1 MILMRLND
9 PLTTEIEFEGIMYP
23 LDLAFDNVLDVLDTI
38 SDKSLMAWEKVDL
51 ALNLLVGES
60 NLTFEKQME
69 LWELILNRHIQ
80 IGSQEKVVY
89 DLEGNPMPTP
99 KSSDDKKSM
108 DLVQD
113 AKYIYASFR
122 QIGIN
127 LFEEQGKM
135 HWEEFQAILESLPD
149 DTILP
154 KIVQIR
160 NWSPSKGESEKE
172 KERMR
177 ELQAKYSL
185 SKESRE
191 VDADG

>member
-1 MILMRLND
+1 
-9 PLTTEIEFEGIMYP
+9 
-23 LDLAFDNVLDVLDTI
+23 
-38 SDKSLMAWEKVDL
+38 
-51 ALNLLVGES
+51 
-60 NLTFEKQME
+60 
-69 LWELILNRHIQ
+69 
-80 IGSQEKVVY
+80 
-89 DLEGNPMPTP
+89 
-99 KSSDDKKSM
+99 
-108 DLVQD
+108 
-113 AKYIYASFR
+113 
-122 QIGIN
+122 
-127 LFEEQGKM
+127 M

-185 SKESRE
+185 AKESSE

>member
-1 MILMRLND
+1 MRLND
-9 PLTTEIEFEGIMYP
+9 PLTTEIEFEGVVYP
-23 LDLAFDNVLDVLDTI
+23 LDLSFDNVLDVLDVI
-38 SDKSLMAWEKVDL
+38 ADKSLMAWEKVDL
-51 ALNLLVGES
+51 ALNLLVSET

-80 IGSQEKVVY
+80 IGSQEKVIY

-99 KSSDDKKSM
+99 KSSDNKKSM

-135 HWEEFQAILESLPD
+135 QWEEFQAILESLPD

-160 NWSPSKGESEKE
+160 NWSPRKGESEKE

>member
-1 MILMRLND
+1 MRLND
-9 PLTTEIEFEGIMYP
+9 PLTTDIEFEGITYP
-23 LDLAFDNVLDVLDTI
+23 LDLAFDNVLDVLDAI

-60 NLTFEKQME
+60 NLNFAKQME

-185 SKESRE
+185 SEESSE

>member
-1 MILMRLND
+1 MRLND
-9 PLTTEIEFEGIMYP
+9 PLTTEIEFEGITYP
-23 LDLAFDNVLDVLDTI
+23 LDLAFDNVLDVLDAI

-69 LWELILNRHIQ
+69 LWELILNQHIQ
-80 IGSQEKVVY
+80 IGSQEKVIY

-185 SKESRE
+185 SKESSE

>member
-1 MILMRLND
+1 MRLND
-9 PLTTEIEFEGIMYP
+9 PLTTEIEFEGITYP
-23 LDLAFDNVLDVLDTI
+23 LDLAFDNVLDVLDAI

-60 NLTFEKQME
+60 NLNFAKQME

>member
-1 MILMRLND
+1 MRLNA
-9 PLTTEIEFEGIMYP
+9 PLTTEIEFEGSVYP

-80 IGSQEKVVY
+80 IGSQEKVIY

>member
-1 MILMRLND
+1 MRLND
-9 PLTTEIEFEGIMYP
+9 PLTTEIEFEGSVYP

-80 IGSQEKVVY
+80 IGSQEKVIY

-99 KSSDDKKSM
+99 KSSSDKKSM

-135 HWEEFQAILESLPD
+135 HWEAILESLPD

>member
-1 MILMRLND
+1 MRLND
-9 PLTTEIEFEGIMYP
+9 PLTTEIEFEGITYP
-23 LDLAFDNVLDVLDTI
+23 LDLAFDNVLDVLDAI
-38 SDKSLMAWEKVDL
+38 SDKSLMAWEKIDL

-60 NLTFEKQME
+60 NLNFAKQME

>member
-1 MILMRLND
+1 MRLND
-9 PLTTEIEFEGIMYP
+9 PLTTEIEFEGITYP
-23 LDLAFDNVLDVLDTI
+23 LDLAFDNVLDVLDAI

-60 NLTFEKQME
+60 NLNFAKQME

-108 DLVQD
+108 DLVRD

>member
-1 MILMRLND
+1 MRLND
-9 PLTTEIEFEGIMYP
+9 PLTTEIEFEGSVYP
-23 LDLAFDNVLDVLDTI
+23 LDLAFDNVLDVLDVI
-38 SDKSLMAWEKVDL
+38 ADKSLMAWEKVDL

-80 IGSQEKVVY
+80 IGSQEKVIY

>member
-1 MILMRLND
+1 MRLND
-9 PLTTEIEFEGIMYP
+9 PLTTEIEFEGSVYP
-23 LDLAFDNVLDVLDTI
+23 LDLAFDNVLDVLDVI
-38 SDKSLMAWEKVDL
+38 ADKSLMAWEKVDL

-69 LWELILNRHIQ
+69 LWELILNQHIQ
-80 IGSQEKVVY
+80 IGSQEKVIY

>member
-9 PLTTEIEFEGIMYP
+9 PLTTEIEFEGIMYQ
-23 LDLAFDNVLDVLDTI
+23 LDLAFDNVLDVLDII

-80 IGSQEKVVY
+80 IGSQQKVIY

-149 DTILP
+149 DTIVP

-177 ELQAKYSL
+177 ELQLKYSL
-185 SKESRE
+185 NKE

>member
-1 MILMRLND
+1 MRLND
-9 PLTTEIEFEGIMYP
+9 PLTTEIEFEGITYP
-23 LDLAFDNVLDVLDTI
+23 LDLAFDNVLDVLDAI

-60 NLTFEKQME
+60 NLNFAKQME

-160 NWSPSKGESEKE
+160 NWSPSKGEREKE

-185 SKESRE
+185 SEESSE

>member
-1 MILMRLND
+1 MRLND
-9 PLTTEIEFEGIMYP
+9 PLTTEIEFEGSVYP
-23 LDLAFDNVLDVLDTI
+23 LDLSFDNVLDVLDVI
-38 SDKSLMAWEKVDL
+38 ADKSLMAWEKVDL

-60 NLTFEKQME
+60 NLTFKKQME

-80 IGSQEKVVY
+80 IGSQEKVIY

>member
-1 MILMRLND
+1 MILMRLNA
-9 PLTTEIEFEGIMYP
+9 PLTTEIEFEGSVYP

-80 IGSQEKVVY
+80 IGSQEKVIY

>member
-1 MILMRLND
+1 MRLND
-9 PLTTEIEFEGIMYP
+9 PLTTEIEFEGSVYP

-80 IGSQEKVVY
+80 IGSQEKVIY

>member
-1 MILMRLND
+1 MRLND
-9 PLTTEIEFEGIMYP
+9 PLTTEIEFEGITYP
-23 LDLAFDNVLDVLDTI
+23 LDLAFDNVLDVLDAI

-80 IGSQEKVVY
+80 IGSQEKVIY

-99 KSSDDKKSM
+99 KSSDEKKSM

-185 SKESRE
+185 SKESSE

>member
-1 MILMRLND
+1 MRLND
-9 PLTTEIEFEGIMYP
+9 PLTTEIEFEGTIYP

-38 SDKSLMAWEKVDL
+38 SDKSLMVLEKVDL
-51 ALNLLVGES
+51 ALSLLVGETELS
-60 NLTFEKQME
+60 FDKQME
-69 LWELILNRHIQ
+69 LWTVILLKHIQ
-80 IGSQEKVVY
+80 LGERSSPVY
-89 DLEGNPMPTP
+89 DLEGNPMPTT
-99 KSSDDKKSM
+99 KSNEKKSM

-160 NWSPSKGESEKE
+160 NWTPKKGESSKE
-172 KERMR
+172 RERMR
-177 ELQAKYSL
+177 ELQAKYAL
-185 SKESRE
+185 NKEVIS
-191 VDADG
+191 DG

>member
-1 MILMRLND
+1 MRLND
-9 PLTTEIEFEGIMYP
+9 PLTTEIEFEGVNYP
-23 LDLAFDNVLDVLDTI
+23 LDLAFDNVLDVLDAI
-38 SDKSLMAWEKVDL
+38 SDDTLMTWEKVDI
-51 ALNLLVGES
+51 ALNLLIGES
-60 NLTFEKQME
+60 DLNFEKQME
-69 LWELILNRHIQ
+69 LWASILEDHIQ
-80 IGSQEKVVY
+80 LGNQPKPVF

-99 KSSDDKKSM
+99 KVGNEKKSM

-160 NWSPSKGESEKE
+160 QWSPQKGESAKE

-177 ELQAKYSL
+177 ELQAKYAL
-185 SKESRE
+185 DQE
-191 VDADG
+191 VIFDG

>member
-1 MILMRLND
+1 MRLND
-9 PLTTEIEFEGIMYP
+9 PLTTEIEFEGNPYR
-23 LDLAFDNVLDVLDTI
+23 LDLAFDNVLDVLDAI
-38 SDKSLMAWEKVDL
+38 SDNSLMAWEKVDL

-80 IGSQEKVVY
+80 IGSQEKVIY

-185 SKESRE
+185 SKESSE

>member
-1 MILMRLND
+1 MRLND
-9 PLTTEIEFEGIMYP
+9 PLTTEIEFEGSVYP

-80 IGSQEKVVY
+80 IGSQEKVIY

-185 SKESRE
+185 SKESSE

>member
-1 MILMRLND
+1 MRLND
-9 PLTTEIEFEGIMYP
+9 PLTTEIEFEDVLYP
-23 LDLAFDNVLDVLDTI
+23 LDLAFDNVLDVLDAI

-80 IGSQEKVVY
+80 IGSQEKVIY

-177 ELQAKYSL
+177 ELQVKYSL
-185 SKESRE
+185 NKE

>member
-1 MILMRLND
+1 
-9 PLTTEIEFEGIMYP
+9 
-23 LDLAFDNVLDVLDTI
+23 
-38 SDKSLMAWEKVDL
+38 MAWEKVDL

-80 IGSQEKVVY
+80 IGSQEKVIY

-127 LFEEQGKM
+127 LLKNKENALGRISSHFR
-135 HWEEFQAILESLPD
+135 ES
-149 DTILP
+149 
-154 KIVQIR
+154 
-160 NWSPSKGESEKE
+160 
-172 KERMR
+172 
-177 ELQAKYSL
+177 
-185 SKESRE
+185 SR
-191 VDADG
+191 

>member
-1 MILMRLND
+1 MRLND
-9 PLTTEIEFEGIMYP
+9 PLTTEIEFEGITYP
-23 LDLAFDNVLDVLDTI
+23 LDLAFDNVLDVLDAI

-60 NLTFEKQME
+60 NLNFAKQME

-108 DLVQD
+108 DLVRD

-122 QIGIN
+122 QSGIN

>member
-9 PLTTEIEFEGIMYP
+9 PLTTEIEFEGVVYP
-23 LDLAFDNVLDVLDTI
+23 VDLAFDNVLDVLDII
-38 SDKSLMAWEKVDL
+38 SDKSLMAWEKVDF

-60 NLTFEKQME
+60 NLTFDKQME

-80 IGSQEKVVY
+80 IGSQEKVIY

-177 ELQAKYSL
+177 ELQLKYSL
-185 SKESRE
+185 NKE

>member
-1 MILMRLND
+1 MRLND
-9 PLTTEIEFEGIMYP
+9 PLTTEIEFEGSVYP
-23 LDLAFDNVLDVLDTI
+23 LDLSFDNVLDVLVVI
-38 SDKSLMAWEKVDL
+38 ADKSLMAWEKVDL

-69 LWELILNRHIQ
+69 IWELILNRHIQ
-80 IGSQEKVVY
+80 IGSQEKVIY

-160 NWSPSKGESEKE
+160 NWSPSKCESEKE

-185 SKESRE
+185 SKESSE

>member
-1 MILMRLND
+1 MRLND
-9 PLTTEIEFEGIMYP
+9 PLVTEIEFEGVVYP
-23 LDLAFDNVLDVLDTI
+23 LDLSFDNVLDVLDVIT
-38 SDKSLMAWEKVDL
+38 DKSLMAWGKVDL
-51 ALNLLVGES
+51 ALDLLVGET

-80 IGSQEKVVY
+80 IGSQEKVIY

-160 NWSPSKGESEKE
+160 NWSPSKAESEKE

-185 SKESRE
+185 AKESSE

>member
-1 MILMRLND
+1 MRLND
-9 PLTTEIEFEGIMYP
+9 PLTTEIEFEGITYP
-23 LDLAFDNVLDVLDTI
+23 LDLAFDNVLDVLDAI

-60 NLTFEKQME
+60 NLNFAKQME

-185 SKESRE
+185 SEESSE

>member
-1 MILMRLND
+1 MRLND
-9 PLTTEIEFEGIMYP
+9 PLTTEIEFEGITYP
-23 LDLAFDNVLDVLDTI
+23 LDLAFDNVLDVLDAI

-51 ALNLLVGES
+51 ALNLLIGES

-69 LWELILNRHIQ
+69 LWELILNQHIQ
-80 IGSQEKVVY
+80 IGSQEKVIY

-185 SKESRE
+185 SKESSE

>member
-1 MILMRLND
+1 MRLND
-9 PLTTEIEFEGIMYP
+9 PLTTEIEFEGITYP
-23 LDLAFDNVLDVLDTI
+23 LDLAFDNVLDVLDAI

-60 NLTFEKQME
+60 NLTFDKQME

-80 IGSQEKVVY
+80 IGSQEKVIY

-177 ELQAKYSL
+177 ELQVKYSL

>member
-1 MILMRLND
+1 MRLND
-9 PLTTEIEFEGIMYP
+9 PLTTEIEFEGSVYP

-38 SDKSLMAWEKVDL
+38 SDKSLMVWEKVDL

-80 IGSQEKVVY
+80 IGSQEKVIY

-99 KSSDDKKSM
+99 KSSSDKKSM

-177 ELQAKYSL
+177 ELQDKYSL

>member
-1 MILMRLND
+1 MRLND
-9 PLTTEIEFEGIMYP
+9 PLTTEIEFEDVLYP
-23 LDLAFDNVLDVLDTI
+23 LDLAFDNVLDVLDAI

-69 LWELILNRHIQ
+69 LWELILNQHIQ
-80 IGSQEKVVY
+80 IGSQEKVIY